1 MGNLFKQWRLQ
12 TLKKQGLI
20 CPSEGTPV
28 VLAPLLSSHE
38 LPFQTKKPREQT
50 AWCADLCNSH
60 LRITPY
66 SPIALV
72 SSSVAC
78 CLNKKSAWS
87 KQISCKKANLCIYN
101 NIWNYNVLAFFFQIS
116 FLWNKL
122 QPDLIGEQFGPGLH
136 WFSCFPQHLRF
147 KLPLA
152 DFPPINFDMF
162 FCGWQGPPVSV
173 RVPAPL
179 AAIPHFSSR
188 LTLVTSVIQ
197 SPEGLKWNL

>member
-28 VLAPLLSSHE
+28 VLVPLLSSHE

-78 CLNKKSAWS
+78 CLNKKSPWS
-87 KQISCKKANLCIYN
+87 KQTLTFLKANLCIYMK
-101 NIWNYNVLAFFFQIS
+101 LQCLSFFFRIS
-116 FLWNKL
+116 FLWNKQTSTWSDWWTIWTWTSLIFLFSPAPPL
-122 QPDLIGEQFGPGLH
+122 QTASG
-136 WFSCFPQHLRF
+136 R
-147 KLPLA
+147 
-152 DFPPINFDMF
+152 FPPINFDMF
-162 FCGWQGPPVSV
+162 FRVARATGFCAGPRPI
-173 RVPAPL
+173 

-188 LTLVTSVIQ
+188 FTLVTSVLQ
-197 SPEGLKWNL
+197 SPE